1 MIFGEL
7 VRQAELGISVLV
19 PGENALDRQV
29 TGVYITDLPDPSRF
43 LSPGDVVLTSG
54 LWVSRPG
61 GIATFIDAVAGR
73 KVAALIIG
81 LIEIGH
87 IPDEI
92 IELCRE
98 RRLTLATISQ
108 SVSFKTLSEQVA
120 AGQPDSTNG
129 LLARGVR
136 FNHQL
141 AETLGRGG
149 GALAAL
155 QLFRDEFSI
164 SCWVVDDVGTVVA
177 TAGTPPDRDHVA
189 KIWNDMMD
197 RSVAGAT
204 LVPDAENRPF
214 SVWPVGTAPDGHPA
228 GHLVCWGDHRTFS
241 PEVTIVIEAL
251 IGALRVELELSG
263 RWRDSHHGHVAELIR
278 VLIEDSVSPG
288 ELSARMR
295 LEGLDPQQPTSS
307 VVAEVA
313 GRSFPAAAVLEATK
327 NMFATQG
334 RPVVGCV
341 VDDTA
346 ILLIGGSRADGE
358 TDEEA
363 ALRVGED
370 YLPFL
375 AGRQLRM
382 GVSDPVADVSQLS
395 SAVAVARDRLANLTG
410 SDPVLLSSAS
420 STQSHRALLRM
431 LGERTRA
438 SFAVEVLRPITAYD
452 SKNGGDLVGTLR
464 AFLDANGAWMETAR
478 QLHLHPNTLRYR
490 IGRIEE
496 LTGRDLSSM
505 DDRVDFYLALAS
517 RD

>member
-19 PGENALDRQV
+19 PGENALDRTV

-43 LSPGDVVLTSG
+43 LSAGDVVLTSG

-61 GIATFIDAVAGR
+61 GIATFIDAVASR
-73 KVAALIIG
+73 RVAALIIG

-92 IELCRE
+92 IALCRE
-98 RRLTLATISQ
+98 RGLTLATISQ

-177 TAGTPPDRDHVA
+177 SAGSTPDRDHVA

-197 RSVAGAT
+197 RSATGAT

-214 SVWPVGTAPDGHPA
+214 SVWPVGAAPGGHPA

-241 PEVTIVIEAL
+241 PEVSIVIDAL

-263 RWRDSHHGHVAELIR
+263 RWRDSHHGHVAELVR

-288 ELSARMR
+288 ELSARIR
-295 LEGLDPQQPTSS
+295 LEGLDPQQPTSV
-307 VVAEVA
+307 VVAEVT
-313 GRSFPAAAVLEATK
+313 GRSFPAAAVLESAK
-327 NMFATQG
+327 NLFATQG
-334 RPVVGCV
+334 RPVIGCV
-341 VDDTA
+341 VDDRA
-346 ILLIGGSRADGE
+346 VLLIGGARADVE

-363 ALRVGED
+363 VLRLSED

-382 GVSDPVADVSQLS
+382 GMSDAVADVSQLN
-395 SAVAVARDRLANLTG
+395 SAVAVARDRLASLTG
-410 SDPVLLSSAS
+410 SGPVLLSSAS
-420 STQSHRALLRM
+420 SVQSHRALLRM

-464 AFLDANGAWMETAR
+464 AFLDTNGAWMETAR